1 MWANCPERGGSMIF
15 QQGDCLIEAVESI
28 PTRAK
33 LRKGRCV
40 LAEGEATG
48 HAHVIE
54 QKGAKLY
61 EGDAGELFL
70 ELSKEA
76 TVTHEEHGAVVVAPG
91 KYKIRKV
98 REYDH
103 WEEESRAVAD

>member
-1 MWANCPERGGSMIF
+1 MIF

-76 TVTHEEHGAVVVAPG
+76 TVTHEEHGPVTLPPG
-91 KYKIRKV
+91 VYEAGIV

-103 WEEESRAVAD
+103 FAEEARQVRD